1 MKWEKLIK
9 FFDEVNQLKKTKR
22 QGWVIDKVENPE
34 TVAEHT
40 FRTAL
45 MCIFLGKNKNLDM
58 EKVMKMAIIHD
69 LAEAKIGDIVTY
81 WRYEK
86 AASREEKIKKEKKAI
101 QEMISGIEGYDEIFN
116 LWFEFEEGKTKEAKF
131 VRQVEKLEMSLQ
143 ALEYEKDGNKNVIRE
158 HYHQQTEEALENPEL
173 INFFK
178 EMLSVMRKEK
188 H

>member
-9 FFDEVNQLKKTKR
+9 FFDEVNRLKKIKR
-22 QGWVIDKVENPE
+22 QGWVIDEVENPE

-40 FRTAL
+40 FGTAL
-45 MCIFLGKNKNLDM
+45 MCMFLGKGKDLDM

-86 AASREEKIKKEKKAI
+86 AAPQEGKIKKEKEAI
-101 QEMISGIEGYDEIFN
+101 QEMISNIEGYDEIFN
-116 LWFEFEEGKTKEAKF
+116 LWYEFEEGKSKEAKF

-143 ALEYEKDGNKNVIRE
+143 ALEYEKDGNKNVRG
-158 HYHQQTEEALENPEL
+158 HYHQQTEETLEDPEL
-173 INFFK
+173 IDFFK
-178 EMLSVMRKEK
+178 EMLSVMRNEK
-188 H
+188 SI